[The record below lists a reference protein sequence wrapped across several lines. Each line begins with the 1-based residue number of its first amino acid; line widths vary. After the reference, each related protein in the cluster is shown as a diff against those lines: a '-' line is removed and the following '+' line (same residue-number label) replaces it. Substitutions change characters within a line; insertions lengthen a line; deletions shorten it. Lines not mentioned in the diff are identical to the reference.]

1 MTTERTGNYTCLD
14 MNIIIGHSN
23 TDLDCLSSMIAAQKL
38 YPGYDMVL
46 SDILNPLTSN
56 VVSFYI
62 TKLVYKRPL
71 DLKDQQIDNVVVV
84 DTRSSLRVKEFFANI
99 GHVNGKIEIFD
110 HHPTDGADIPGAKL
124 NYVNN
129 GANTSTMVIKLME
142 NNIAMDEDEAT
153 IALTGIFADTQNF
166 TTDSVTPDDFK
177 AASYLISQGASMKL
191 ARFFLQPL
199 KNDYQISYFHSLLN
213 ALDIHVIKGHEVI
226 VSYMELPK
234 RINGLAAVVEQVFS
248 VEKSDAIFAM
258 FHFQAD
264 DATSIIARS
273 RKKAVPVNKIL
284 SIWGGGGH
292 EKAASATIKKT
303 GDMNV
308 PMMLKAE
315 LQKLPPDR
323 TAESI
328 MTTPVKSIPVDVTIA
343 RAKEYLEEINH
354 TAAPV
359 IDSEGKVVGMM
370 GNKNIRNAEK
380 ANSIESPV
388 PAYMNKKVVTINKEN
403 TMRDI
408 ERVFLEN
415 KFNHMPVVDRDS
427 MLVGIITRKDFLRAI
442 HEEDELAELLQTR

>member
-1 MTTERTGNYTCLD
+1 

-23 TDLDCLSSMIAAQKL
+23 TDLDCLASMIAAQKL
-38 YPGYDMVL
+38 YPGYDIIISGL
-46 SDILNPLTSN
+46 LNPLAGN

-62 TKLVYKRPL
+62 TRLSFKGPA

-84 DTRSSLRVKEFFANI
+84 DTRSSMRVKEFFANI
-99 GHVNGKIEIFD
+99 SRVNGRITIFD
-110 HHPTDGADIPGAKL
+110 HHPTDGCDIPGAEL
-124 NYVNN
+124 NSVQN
-129 GANTSTMVIKLME
+129 GANTSTMVLKLME
-142 NNIAMDEDEAT
+142 KGIRLDSDEAT
-153 IALTGIFADTQNF
+153 IALTGIYADTQSF
-166 TTDSVTPDDFK
+166 TTDSVTPEDFQ

-199 KNDYQISYFHSLLN
+199 KNDYQISYFHTLLN
-213 ALDIHVIKGHEVI
+213 VIDRHVIKGHEVL
-226 VSYMELPK
+226 VSYLDLPK
-234 RINGLAAVVEQVFS
+234 RVNGLAAVVEQVFS
-248 VEKSDAIFAM
+248 VEKADAIFAM
-258 FHFQAD
+258 FHCQAD
-264 DATSIIARS
+264 DSTSIIARS
-273 RKKAVPVNKIL
+273 RKKAVPVNQIL
-284 SIWGGGGH
+284 SVWGGGGH

-308 PMMLKAE
+308 PLMLKEE

-328 MTTPVKSIPVDVTIA
+328 MTTPVKTIPMNVSIA

-359 IDSEGKVVGMM
+359 VDDEGKMVGMM

-380 ANSIESPV
+380 AGCMETMV
-388 PAYMNKKVVTINKEN
+388 PAYMNKKVVSINKDS

-408 ERVFLEN
+408 EKVFLEN
-415 KFNHMPVVDRDS
+415 KYNHMPVIDDSS
-427 MLVGIITRKDFLRAI
+427 MLVGILTRKDFLKAI

>member
-1 MTTERTGNYTCLD
+1 

-23 TDLDCLSSMIAAQKL
+23 TDLDCLASMIAAQKL
-38 YPGYDMVL
+38 YPGYDIVISGL
-46 SDILNPLTSN
+46 LNPLAGN

-62 TKLVYKRPL
+62 TKLSFKGPA

-84 DTRSSLRVKEFFANI
+84 DTRSSMRVKEFFANI
-99 GHVNGKIEIFD
+99 SQVNGSITIFD
-110 HHPTDGADIPGAKL
+110 HHPTDGCDIPGAEL
-124 NYVNN
+124 NYVKN
-129 GANTSTMVIKLME
+129 GANTSTMVLKLME
-142 NNIAMDEDEAT
+142 KGIRLDSDEAT
-153 IALTGIFADTQNF
+153 IALTGIYADTQSF
-166 TTDSVTPDDFK
+166 TTDSVTPEDFQ

-199 KNDYQISYFHSLLN
+199 KNDYQISYFHTLLN
-213 ALDIHVIKGHEVI
+213 VIDRHVIKGHEVL
-226 VSYMELPK
+226 VSYLDLPK
-234 RINGLAAVVEQVFS
+234 RVNGLAAVVEQVFS
-248 VEKSDAIFAM
+248 VEKADAIFAM
-258 FHFQAD
+258 FHCQAD
-264 DATSIIARS
+264 DSTSIIARS
-273 RKKAVPVNKIL
+273 RKKAVPVNQIL
-284 SIWGGGGH
+284 SVWGGGGH

-308 PMMLKAE
+308 PLMLKEE

-328 MTTPVKSIPVDVTIA
+328 MTTPVKTIPMNVSIA

-359 IDSEGKVVGMM
+359 VDDEGKMVGMM

-380 ANSIESPV
+380 AGCMETMV
-388 PAYMNKKVVTINKEN
+388 PAYMNKKVVSINKDS

-408 ERVFLEN
+408 EKVFLEN
-415 KFNHMPVVDRDS
+415 KYNHMPVIDDSS
-427 MLVGIITRKDFLRAI
+427 MLVGILTRKDFLKAI

>member
-1 MTTERTGNYTCLD
+1 

-23 TDLDCLSSMIAAQKL
+23 TDLDCLASMIAAQKL
-38 YPGYDMVL
+38 YPDYEMVL

-62 TKLVYKRPL
+62 TKLVFKRPL
-71 DLKDQQIDNVVVV
+71 DLKEQQIDNVVVV

-99 GHVNGKIEIFD
+99 GHVDGKIEIFD
-110 HHPTDGADIPGAKL
+110 HHPTDGSDIPGAKL

-129 GANTSTMVIKLME
+129 GANTSTMVLKLME
-142 NNIAMDEDEAT
+142 KGIKLDEDEAT
-153 IALTGIFADTQNF
+153 IALTGIYADTQSF
-166 TTDSVTPDDFK
+166 TTDSVTSDDFK

-213 ALDIHVIKGHEVI
+213 AMDIHVIKGHEVI

-248 VEKSDAIFAM
+248 VEKSDAIFSM
-258 FHFQAD
+258 FYFQAD
-264 DATSIIARS
+264 DSTSIIARS

-284 SIWGGGGH
+284 AFWGGGGH
-292 EKAASATIKKT
+292 EKAASVTIKKT
-303 GDMNV
+303 GDMNI
-308 PMMLKAE
+308 PMQLKAE

-328 MTTPVKSIPVDVTIA
+328 MTAPVKSIPVNVSV
-343 RAKEYLEEINH
+343 AKEYLEEINH

-359 IDSEGKVVGMM
+359 IDSQGKVVGMM

-380 ANSIESPV
+380 ANSMESPV
-388 PAYMNKKVVTINKEN
+388 PAYMNKKVVTIEKNN

-408 ERVFLEN
+408 ERIFLEN
-415 KFNHMPVVDRDS
+415 KFNHMPVVDS
-427 MLVGIITRKDFLRAI
+427 TLNLVGIITRKDFLRAI
-442 HEEDELAELLQTR
+442 HEEDELSQLLQNR

>member
-1 MTTERTGNYTCLD
+1 

-23 TDLDCLSSMIAAQKL
+23 TDLDCLASMIAAQKL
-38 YPGYDMVL
+38 YPGYDIVISGL
-46 SDILNPLTSN
+46 LNPLAGN

-62 TKLVYKRPL
+62 TRLSFKGPA

-84 DTRSSLRVKEFFANI
+84 DTRSSMRVKEFFANI
-99 GHVNGKIEIFD
+99 SQVNGRITIFD
-110 HHPTDGADIPGAKL
+110 HHPTDGCDIPGAEL
-124 NYVNN
+124 NYVKN
-129 GANTSTMVIKLME
+129 GANTSTMVLKLME
-142 NNIAMDEDEAT
+142 KGIRLDSDEAT
-153 IALTGIFADTQNF
+153 IALTGIYADTQSF
-166 TTDSVTPDDFK
+166 TTDSVTPEDFQ

-199 KNDYQISYFHSLLN
+199 KNDYQISYFHTLLN
-213 ALDIHVIKGHEVI
+213 VIDRHVIKGHEVL
-226 VSYMELPK
+226 VSYLDLPK
-234 RINGLAAVVEQVFS
+234 RVNGLAAVVEQVFS
-248 VEKSDAIFAM
+248 VEKADAIFAM
-258 FHFQAD
+258 FHCQAD
-264 DATSIIARS
+264 DSTSIIARS
-273 RKKAVPVNKIL
+273 RKKAVPVNQIL
-284 SIWGGGGH
+284 SVWGGGGH

-308 PMMLKAE
+308 PLMLKEE

-328 MTTPVKSIPVDVTIA
+328 MTTPVKTIPMNVSIA

-359 IDSEGKVVGMM
+359 VDDEGKMVGMM

-380 ANSIESPV
+380 AGCMETMV
-388 PAYMNKKVVTINKEN
+388 PAYMNKKVVSINKDS

-408 ERVFLEN
+408 EKVFLEN
-415 KFNHMPVVDRDS
+415 KYNHMPVIDDSS
-427 MLVGIITRKDFLRAI
+427 MLVGILTRKDFLKAI

>member
-1 MTTERTGNYTCLD
+1 

-23 TDLDCLSSMIAAQKL
+23 TDLDCLASMIAAQKL
-38 YPGYDMVL
+38 YPGYDIVISGL
-46 SDILNPLTSN
+46 LNPLAGN

-62 TKLVYKRPL
+62 TKLSFKGPA

-84 DTRSSLRVKEFFANI
+84 DTRSSMRVKEFFANI
-99 GHVNGKIEIFD
+99 SRVNGSITIFD
-110 HHPTDGADIPGAKL
+110 HHPTDGCDIPGAEL
-124 NYVNN
+124 NYVKN
-129 GANTSTMVIKLME
+129 GANTSTMVLKLME
-142 NNIAMDEDEAT
+142 KGIKLDSDEAT
-153 IALTGIFADTQNF
+153 IALTGIYADTQSF
-166 TTDSVTPDDFK
+166 TTDSVTPEDFQ

-199 KNDYQISYFHSLLN
+199 KNDYQISYFHTLLN
-213 ALDIHVIKGHEVI
+213 VIDRHVIKGHEVL
-226 VSYMELPK
+226 VSYLDLPK
-234 RINGLAAVVEQVFS
+234 RVNGLAAVVEQVFS
-248 VEKSDAIFAM
+248 VEKADAIFAM
-258 FHFQAD
+258 FHCQAD
-264 DATSIIARS
+264 DSTSIIARS
-273 RKKAVPVNKIL
+273 RKKAVPVNQIL
-284 SIWGGGGH
+284 SVWGGGGH

-308 PMMLKAE
+308 PLMLKEE

-328 MTTPVKSIPVDVTIA
+328 MTTPVKTIPMNVSIA

-359 IDSEGKVVGMM
+359 VDDEGKMVGMM

-380 ANSIESPV
+380 AGCMETMV
-388 PAYMNKKVVTINKEN
+388 PAYMNKKVVSINKDS

-408 ERVFLEN
+408 EKVFLEN
-415 KFNHMPVVDRDS
+415 KYNHMPVIDDSS
-427 MLVGIITRKDFLRAI
+427 MLVGILTRKDFLKAI

>member
-1 MTTERTGNYTCLD
+1 

-23 TDLDCLSSMIAAQKL
+23 TDLDCLASMIAAQKL
-38 YPGYDMVL
+38 YPGYDIVMSGL
-46 SDILNPLTSN
+46 LNPLAGN

-62 TKLVYKRPL
+62 TKLSFKGPA

-84 DTRSSLRVKEFFANI
+84 DTRSSMRVKEFFANI
-99 GHVNGKIEIFD
+99 SRVNGRITIFD
-110 HHPTDGADIPGAKL
+110 HHPTDGCDIPGAEL
-124 NYVNN
+124 NYVKN
-129 GANTSTMVIKLME
+129 GANTSTMVLKLME
-142 NNIAMDEDEAT
+142 KGIRLDSDEAT
-153 IALTGIFADTQNF
+153 IALTGIYADTQSF
-166 TTDSVTPDDFK
+166 TTDSVTPEDFQ

-199 KNDYQISYFHSLLN
+199 KNDYQISYFHTLLN
-213 ALDIHVIKGHEVI
+213 VIDRHVIKGHEVL
-226 VSYMELPK
+226 VSYLDLPK
-234 RINGLAAVVEQVFS
+234 RVNGLAAVVEQVFS
-248 VEKSDAIFAM
+248 VEKADAIFAM
-258 FHFQAD
+258 FHCQAD
-264 DATSIIARS
+264 DSTSIIARS
-273 RKKAVPVNKIL
+273 RKKAVPVNQIL
-284 SIWGGGGH
+284 SVWGGGGH

-308 PMMLKAE
+308 PLMLKEE

-328 MTTPVKSIPVDVTIA
+328 MTTPVKTIPMNVSIA

-359 IDSEGKVVGMM
+359 VDDEGKMVGMM

-380 ANSIESPV
+380 AGCMETMV
-388 PAYMNKKVVTINKEN
+388 PAYMNKKVVSINKDS

-408 ERVFLEN
+408 EKVFLEN
-415 KFNHMPVVDRDS
+415 KYNHMPVIDDSS
-427 MLVGIITRKDFLRAI
+427 MLVGILTRKDFLKAI